1 MLRCL
6 SVFAAAP
13 RILVLPGASKD
24 AVIDAYGWPNGSSQS
39 GNREVLS
46 YAQGQVTLA
55 DGRVE
60 RVDFSM
66 SGVWPPPRSRPVP
79 PSSSSVKRLAA
90 PVDFWFSTPDDASR
104 ESTRR
109 QVRILTLFNVPEW
122 SPASQQFKKDVEL
135 HPEFFDA
142 FSEEFVFLRLE
153 FTTPEA
159 IPLDEIDEKSRWRDR
174 AGVTTYP
181 SLAIF
186 SAGGVFLGAADLIK
200 VPPGANY
207 RERAISAVQT
217 ASDAAVLPPVLI
229 APVVTA
235 ETVASIPIEPPLSA
249 KGAADNVILD
259 SSLFAARWILL
270 VAVSGGVILVA
281 GVFVLVWRSWQVSPA
296 GPSRSGISSRISDAA
311 DGLPSMT
318 EIATWPKERLVKLIA
333 VLAESEGY
341 KAVVQ
346 AGNSDKDIS
355 LYRSEERHA
364 CVLIVCSP
372 SSAGVVPAKKIREL
386 FGTLTAEGVDIG
398 WFVSSSGFVSEA
410 RAFASQNQI
419 ILIDGEW
426 IMARLRDI
434 PPISVPRVL
443 AQTRVTS
450 PGG

>member
-13 RILVLPGASKD
+13 RVFVLPGASKD

-46 YAQGQVTLA
+46 YSQGQVTLA

-66 SGVWPPPRSRPVP
+66 SGVWPPPRPRPVP
-79 PSSSSVKRLAA
+79 PSSSSVKRPAA

-109 QVRILTLFNVPEW
+109 QVRILALFTVSEG

-142 FSEEFVFLRLE
+142 FSEEFVFLRIE
-153 FTTPEA
+153 FAGPEA
-159 IPLDEIDEKSRWRDR
+159 IPLDDSDEKSRWRDR

-181 SLAIF
+181 SLAVF
-186 SAGGVFLGAADLIK
+186 SAGGVFLGAADLMK

-207 RERAISAVQT
+207 RERAISAVQA
-217 ASDAAVLPPVLI
+217 ASGAAILPPALT
-229 APVVTA
+229 APVGNP
-235 ETVASIPIEPPLSA
+235 ETVASIPIEPTVAA
-249 KGAADNVILD
+249 KGSADNVILD

-270 VAVSGGVILVA
+270 VAVSGGVILVV
-281 GVFVLVWRSWQVSPA
+281 GLFVLVWRSWQASPA
-296 GPSRSGISSRISDAA
+296 GASRSGISSRMSDAA
-311 DGLPSMT
+311 GGLPSIT

-346 AGNSDKDIS
+346 AGISDKDIA

-372 SSAGVVPAKKIREL
+372 SSAGVVPAKKVREL
-386 FGTLTAEGVDIG
+386 FGTLTAEGVDLG
-398 WFVSSSGFVSEA
+398 WFVSLSGFMSEA

-443 AQTRVTS
+443 AQTRMA
-450 PGG
+450 PLGG